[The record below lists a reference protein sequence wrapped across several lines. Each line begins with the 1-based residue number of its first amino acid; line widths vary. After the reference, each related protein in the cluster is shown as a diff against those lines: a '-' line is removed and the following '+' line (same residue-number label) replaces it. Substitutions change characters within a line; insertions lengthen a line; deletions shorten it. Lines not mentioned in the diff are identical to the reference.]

1 MRKIL
6 SVLGLLLLAT
16 LFFIGLVMGSE
27 QREDARQAP
36 VSQEAVGE
44 VRSGDL
50 DALTAAF
57 GCAVPYGSREGAG
70 AVTDVPLGSLRA
82 RVLTWRSADG
92 IETGAVR
99 PAEAAQLLRRDGL
112 TLDNST
118 LWSLDGLTLLMASG
132 SGAACAYY
140 DDGETAFSLYLENA
154 DIDQLLERLSTD
166 VTFPQ

>member
-6 SVLGLLLLAT
+6 SVLGLLLLAA
-16 LFFIGLVMGSE
+16 LFFTGMVMGSE
-27 QREDARQAP
+27 QREDARRTPA
-36 VSQEAVGE
+36 SLEAVGE
-44 VRSGDL
+44 VRSSDL
-50 DALTAAF
+50 STLTAAF
-57 GCAVPYGSREGAG
+57 GREVPYGSREGAG
-70 AVTDVPLGSLRA
+70 TVTDAALGSLTA

-92 IETGAVR
+92 LETGAVR

-132 SGAACAYY
+132 NGAACAYY
-140 DDGETAFSLYLENA
+140 DDGETAFSLYLDSA
-154 DIDQLLERLSTD
+154 DIDRLLQRLAVG